1 MNEVNDC
8 DYGIILDQCVKWKS
22 LSLRRFSFKV
32 AHFVLIR
39 GGARKAE
46 DDVVCDGW
54 HPIWLIFNL
63 FTSWL
68 PIAVQLVGLEKSQTN
83 LNTRSCYLYKWL
95 VRKSPVT
102 KMGRKKE
109 EMEVMP
115 LPQGPVKSRSCT
127 DILCLLLFLVCIVA
141 WGGVSYVGFKVRSLH
156 CNDKDNDGFAV
167 LEWKSRVAD
176 VPDQ

>member
-39 GGARKAE
+39 GGARKAD

-68 PIAVQLVGLEKSQTN
+68 LIAVQLVGLEKTQTN
-83 LNTRSCYLYKWL
+83 LNTCSCYLYKWL
-95 VRKSPVT
+95 VRKSPVHKDGKEEGGNGGDAPPT
-102 KMGRKKE
+102 GTGQKQIVHGHPLSSSLPRLHCRMGRSFICW
-109 EMEVMP
+109 
-115 LPQGPVKSRSCT
+115 LQGE
-127 DILCLLLFLVCIVA
+127 I
-141 WGGVSYVGFKVRSLH
+141 
-156 CNDKDNDGFAV
+156 FA
-167 LEWKSRVAD
+167 LQWQR
-176 VPDQ
+176 